1 MALTLAA
8 TIPSKMEND
17 ESDTSASSNPSNR
30 RQQIVIGTVVLVC
43 SVFMFL
49 WSASST
55 TDSFSD
61 PVDIVVRKTRIVRHD
76 EDDMKCLQLCT
87 ARRVER
93 SKYFFGS
100 GTITGSSSSS
110 NNNNH
115 TTTPTKDFIDADRN
129 DIVKLIK
136 SAKERLLTKL
146 RTDYGE
152 QYFQDMYV
160 DAEGRYRPFYPVT
173 PDGDSWSILKRK
185 LIIKL
190 LSAQVTSKQQESNV
204 DGICDCLTNKVLSAS
219 AGRRRLE
226 TNDGRN
232 SDPNV
237 TSEEEPEIV
246 PPAPASSV
254 VETVFERYVWS
265 TGGHSAAA
273 AHGNMFNESYTSYM
287 ESDLVDVFASVGIE
301 FEGRNYAMG
310 GTGSAAEIAMCW
322 EEIFG
327 TDVDMFSWD
336 YGMTDG
342 NLPNK
347 LFFYGYRGGLSTGH
361 PAVVGIHLNGR
372 SRRGREDSLKEL
384 EKYGMASFYS
394 LEEEMGKQRD
404 AIPDTSGMS
413 EADIA
418 ALPEFVRSFKCGG
431 QIEKG
436 DPYCS
441 KEKYTDFACQRRS
454 AKAGW
459 HPGYKDH
466 ALIGHGM
473 SLFMVDALLE
483 AATDLASH
491 DMKDPEALLSQLRS
505 EDESQFEKFRSTDID
520 DKFKN
525 LFQVTDDIQANFS
538 STVFYQGRSFCHTG
552 RTPSRSRYLGH
563 LTNTDMIGGPSP
575 PGLET
580 YDVGI
585 EDTEALKNPSTDGT
599 MRLVW
604 TKHKEREDCEYT
616 VKPDYKDYFMT
627 TDKDV
632 GWTKLVFPNEA
643 ERLAYRY
650 NPSDV
655 NGIVV
660 FVLRVCSWGKC
671 EAGYLDWG
679 AYDAKKW
686 EMKINGRAVAS
697 VHDIGHGAILAKGE
711 DGSIYFPVNV
721 DGVYEIEVNV
731 NEVNSFVKISSIIIY

>member
-246 PPAPASSV
+246 PPAPAS
-254 VETVFERYVWS
+254 
-265 TGGHSAAA
+265 
-273 AHGNMFNESYTSYM
+273 
-287 ESDLVDVFASVGIE
+287 
-301 FEGRNYAMG
+301 
-310 GTGSAAEIAMCW
+310 
-322 EEIFG
+322 
-327 TDVDMFSWD
+327 
-336 YGMTDG
+336 
-342 NLPNK
+342 
-347 LFFYGYRGGLSTGH
+347 
-361 PAVVGIHLNGR
+361 
-372 SRRGREDSLKEL
+372 
-384 EKYGMASFYS
+384 
-394 LEEEMGKQRD
+394 
-404 AIPDTSGMS
+404 
-413 EADIA
+413 
-418 ALPEFVRSFKCGG
+418 
-431 QIEKG
+431 
-436 DPYCS
+436 
-441 KEKYTDFACQRRS
+441 
-454 AKAGW
+454 
-459 HPGYKDH
+459 
-466 ALIGHGM
+466 
-473 SLFMVDALLE
+473 
-483 AATDLASH
+483 
-491 DMKDPEALLSQLRS
+491 
-505 EDESQFEKFRSTDID
+505 
-520 DKFKN
+520 
-525 LFQVTDDIQANFS
+525 
-538 STVFYQGRSFCHTG
+538 
-552 RTPSRSRYLGH
+552 
-563 LTNTDMIGGPSP
+563 
-575 PGLET
+575 
-580 YDVGI
+580 
-585 EDTEALKNPSTDGT
+585 
-599 MRLVW
+599 
-604 TKHKEREDCEYT
+604 
-616 VKPDYKDYFMT
+616 
-627 TDKDV
+627 
-632 GWTKLVFPNEA
+632 
-643 ERLAYRY
+643 
-650 NPSDV
+650 
-655 NGIVV
+655 
-660 FVLRVCSWGKC
+660 
-671 EAGYLDWG
+671 
-679 AYDAKKW
+679 
-686 EMKINGRAVAS
+686 
-697 VHDIGHGAILAKGE
+697 
-711 DGSIYFPVNV
+711 
-721 DGVYEIEVNV
+721 
-731 NEVNSFVKISSIIIY
+731 